1 MCLPPERGVP
11 SDEHP
16 PTRSNGLEDWNSAR
30 ILLEVVR
37 CGSFRSAA
45 DRLGISINSIRRRI
59 EEFEQQIGTPLLAR
73 DAHGTRLIDENARAV
88 VLAAE
93 RMETAAREMLQVG
106 RSLASEMSGAIRVV
120 VDEILGTF
128 WLAPRL
134 IEFQRSFPNIQI
146 DLQYASIGRAGR
158 HKADIAVHLSEPAE
172 GVQPVRLGRL
182 HSMFYASEA
191 YIAAFGAPA
200 EPKELSEHRIV
211 LQTADERDRGA
222 TDFESWLTRHTPAD
236 PLIIKTNIGSA
247 SYLAVVAGAGIGILP
262 TCAGIWNDK
271 ILPLEIELRQP
282 RDIWLSCDRTSRSI
296 PRAGQMI
303 DWIVDSFDS
312 EKFPCFDDEFIHPRE
327 FKWV

>member
-11 SDEHP
+11 PDEHP
-16 PTRSNGLEDWNSAR
+16 LTRSNGLEDWNSAR

-37 CGSFRSAA
+37 RGSFRSAA
-45 DRLGISINSIRRRI
+45 DRLGMSINSVRRRI
-59 EEFEQQIGTPLLAR
+59 DEFEGQIGAQLVTR

-93 RMETAAREMLQVG
+93 RMESAAGEMLRVG
-106 RSLASEMSGAIRVV
+106 RSLAREMSGAIRVA
-120 VDEILGTF
+120 VDEMLGTF

-134 IEFQRSFPNIQI
+134 IEFQELFPNIQV
-146 DLQYASIGRAGR
+146 DLQYAALGPADRL
-158 HKADIAVHLSEPAE
+158 KADIAIHLSQPADAA
-172 GVQPVRLGRL
+172 QTTRLGRL
-182 HSMFYASEA
+182 HSMFYASKA
-191 YIAAFGAPA
+191 YIAAFGAPT

-211 LQTADERDRGA
+211 LQAADRGMEV

-236 PLIIKTNIGSA
+236 PSIIKTNIGSA
-247 SYLAVVAGAGIGILP
+247 SYLAVVAGTGIGILP

-282 RDIWLSCDRTSRSI
+282 KDIWLSCDRPSRSA
-296 PRAGQMI
+296 PRVAQMI

-312 EKFPCFDDEFIHPRE
+312 QKFPCFDDEFIHPRE